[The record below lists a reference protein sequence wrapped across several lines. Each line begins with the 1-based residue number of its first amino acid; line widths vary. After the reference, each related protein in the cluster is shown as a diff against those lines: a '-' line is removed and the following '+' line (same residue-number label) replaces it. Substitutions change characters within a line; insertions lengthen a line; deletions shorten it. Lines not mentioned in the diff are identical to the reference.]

1 VEAESM
7 DVLSEK
13 TAERHPALD
22 KLLQAKQLSDRKRYM
37 RKNQILRDLLT
48 TNPQDFAV
56 SEEPANGIV
65 GISHLPTRFQIHTLV
80 RNLPQD
86 FLQNYDNGKQQA
98 GMKLAAVTR
107 LNYILG
113 Y

>member
-1 VEAESM
+1 M

-22 KLLQAKQLSDRKRYM
+22 KLLQAKELSDRKRYM

-48 TNPQDFAV
+48 NSPQDFAI

-86 FLQNYDNGKQQA
+86 FLQNYENSKQRA
-98 GMKLAAVTR
+98 DMKLAAVTR